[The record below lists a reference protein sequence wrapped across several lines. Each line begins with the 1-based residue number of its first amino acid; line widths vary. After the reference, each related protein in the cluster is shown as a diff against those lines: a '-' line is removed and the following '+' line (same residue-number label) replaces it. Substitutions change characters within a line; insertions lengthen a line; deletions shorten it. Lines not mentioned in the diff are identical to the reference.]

1 MQFVPMNSDRDG
13 EWPPFPFG
21 METPCMHCDMADGHW
36 ERVWTGDVDS
46 RDGFEDWYCCHA
58 CRDAGLPCDT
68 FHRIEPLNTA

>member
-1 MQFVPMNSDRDG
+1 MRKLPNDPND
-13 EWPPFPFG
+13 EWPAIPF
-21 METPCMHCDMADGHW
+21 EKREPCMHCDTQSGHW

-68 FHRIEPLNTA
+68 FHAIDKPEAT